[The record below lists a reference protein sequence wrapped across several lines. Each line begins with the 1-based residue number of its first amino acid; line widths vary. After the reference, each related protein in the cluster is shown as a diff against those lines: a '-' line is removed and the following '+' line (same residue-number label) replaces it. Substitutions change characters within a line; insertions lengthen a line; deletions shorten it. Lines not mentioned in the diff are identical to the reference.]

1 MTAFHNM
8 WMISKNSFLEARHNK
23 ILHIALGFAAI
34 LIVFSL
40 FLGQVSL
47 HQNVKV
53 VKDVG
58 MATISL
64 FGVFAA
70 IFLGVNSLYRELE
83 HRTIYAIVSK
93 PVRRFEILLGKYVGM
108 ILVLS
113 VAVLLMTL
121 FLYVVTAFIETR
133 VDFALLPAL
142 ALILIELFVVAAIGI
157 FFSSFSTPFLSG
169 FFTFGLFLVGRVSS
183 ELGDFGRRSDDPLF
197 RFIATGVQKIFDL
210 QAFNLRAEVVHSM
223 PVYAQDFWLPVAY
236 AFFLILII
244 LFVSFQIF
252 KKRDFK

>member
-1 MTAFHNM
+1 MKSFHRV
-8 WMISKNSFLEARHNK
+8 WMIAQNSFMEARYNK
-23 ILHIALGFAAI
+23 VLHIALGFAAI

-47 HQNVKV
+47 HQNIKV

-64 FGVFAA
+64 FGIFVA

-93 PVRRFEILLGKYVGM
+93 PIRRFEILLGKYLGM
-108 ILVLS
+108 LMVLTTS
-113 VAVLLMTL
+113 VVAMTL
-121 FLYVVTAFIETR
+121 FLYVVTVFIEHR
-133 VDFALLPAL
+133 IDWNLLPAL
-142 ALILIELFVVAAIGI
+142 ALILIELFIVAALGI

-169 FFTFGLFLVGRVSS
+169 FFTMGLFLVGRVSS
-183 ELGDFGRRSDDPLF
+183 ELGAFGERSDDFFF
-197 RFIATGVQKIFDL
+197 RLLSIGVQKVFDL
-210 QAFNLRAEVVHSM
+210 QAFNLRAEVVHGI
-223 PVYAQDFWLPVAY
+223 PIYREDFWLPIFY
-236 AFFLILII
+236 AFFLIVIV